1 MVASSQMSPS
11 SDRAGSSPVT
21 RQGNPDWEVVGVRGH
36 VLPQLQGGRVKQ
48 GGGGGGGQDID
59 PDTFGE
65 MHVFMYSG
73 KVANLDEKAE
83 NLLMAGEKY
92 DLTFEGVKA
101 EVRGKPLHQL
111 GSRGSACCRRRL
123 HCCWRLEDK
132 CPSLPD
138 DARCHGVLQGEA
150 EDDIVKLP
158 TEILPLIF
166 FYLPYSDL
174 LSVRVTHKNWQK
186 LSQDEGLLKSIAT
199 RDFTWAPDLIQHLLP
214 FLEIT
219 SEDRINHSSTLG
231 LYKLCPEIS
240 YERKTVL

>member
-1 MVASSQMSPS
+1 MGMVQVTALGQLPPARVLTLSCPS
-11 SDRAGSSPVT
+11 VPEDMTCP
-21 RQGNPDWEVVGVRGH
+21 EVMGDYV
-36 VLPQLQGGRVKQ
+36 
-48 GGGGGGGQDID
+48 
-59 PDTFGE
+59 
-65 MHVFMYSG
+65 
-73 KVANLDEKAE
+73 
-83 NLLMAGEKY
+83 
-92 DLTFEGVKA
+92 DLGLAVNNYGFWV
-101 EVRGKPLHQL
+101 V
-111 GSRGSACCRRRL
+111 

-240 YERKTVL
+240 YERKAVL